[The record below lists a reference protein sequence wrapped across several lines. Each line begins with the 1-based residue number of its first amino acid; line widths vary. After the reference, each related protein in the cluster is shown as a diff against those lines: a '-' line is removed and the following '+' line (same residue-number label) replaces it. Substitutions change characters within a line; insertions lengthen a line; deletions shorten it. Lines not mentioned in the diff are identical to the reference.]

1 MLRVFKNRI
10 WAHSGFCWCLYAV
23 GGDLLLILRFWTG
36 YWLHACLWFS
46 DVFVWKRPG
55 GKKRSSD
62 HFLWWKNTEKWSG
75 SYKYENIFQS
85 VWTEDRTFLQR
96 AHQTSLEG
104 FKGSMAFL
112 NKTKLQPLEKN
123 VEVLDERIRLKDFIK
138 NWKKVINLIEPTQT
152 EIPQNKEAYIITWFG
167 LILDSDW
174 LEGVH

>member
-1 MLRVFKNRI
+1 
-10 WAHSGFCWCLYAV
+10 
-23 GGDLLLILRFWTG
+23 
-36 YWLHACLWFS
+36 
-46 DVFVWKRPG
+46 
-55 GKKRSSD
+55 
-62 HFLWWKNTEKWSG
+62 
-75 SYKYENIFQS
+75 
-85 VWTEDRTFLQR
+85 
-96 AHQTSLEG
+96 
-104 FKGSMAFL
+104 MAFL